1 MKRIV
6 LGIVTGLV
14 LGLVLAASPAR
25 ADLTPEDLWQTMRD
39 GYLQSGMD
47 AQVEGTT
54 RTPDA
59 LVINGATLSWAA
71 ASWGGQVE
79 IPLMRLRDLGDGRV
93 ELTLADHV
101 DAAFWSLRGK
111 VKGATSQVRLVQSGL
126 RVTASGA
133 PGDLTL
139 DFVAPEMTAALSAP
153 KLIGRKVPARATIR
167 LAGGAGQSRV
177 TTSGVTIKDT
187 TATFDSA
194 TFDIATPGGAKRDF
208 KAKGTLNG
216 VTLTAG
222 IQTPAGSP
230 ATVEAMLKAGF
241 RAEYRLQ
248 FASGAITADLFGGKD
263 TTTVQAGLAKGEIAS
278 RVAPDGSRVLLAS
291 GPSRAVIQVPS
302 LPVPA
307 EIGLDG
313 LRLAFSG
320 PMLPAPRATPFELG
334 TTLDKMTFSEGLW
347 AMADPSQT
355 LPHDPMS
362 LHLDLTGTLRL
373 IGRAPGGGRVTA
385 ARPPVEVDTASLN
398 ALTLSAIG
406 VDLAGSGTARFL
418 NDGPEP
424 RPVGTADVEITGANV
439 LLDRLVAMQ
448 LMSQEQATGLRL
460 GLALFT
466 VPKGAD
472 GATSHIEAGEGGD
485 VRVNGQVL
493 YRFPNP

>member
-6 LGIVTGLV
+6 RGVVISLI
-14 LGLVLAASPAR
+14 LGLAANTAW

-39 GYLQSGMD
+39 CYAQSGVKTE
-47 AQVEGTT
+47 VEGTT

-59 LVINGATLSWAA
+59 LVVNGATLSWAA
-71 ASWGGQVE
+71 ANWGGQIE
-79 IPLMRLRDLGDGRV
+79 IPVMRLRALGDGRV
-93 ELTLADHV
+93 ELTLADHI
-101 DAAFWSLRGK
+101 DAAFWSLRGR
-111 VKGATSQVRLVQSGL
+111 VKGATSQLRLAQSGL
-126 RVTASGA
+126 RVVASGA

-139 DFVAPEMTAALSAP
+139 DFVTPELTAVLSAP
-153 KLIGRKVPARATIR
+153 KLIGREVPALATIR
-167 LAGGAGQSRV
+167 LSGGAGQSRV

-187 TATFDSA
+187 SATFDSA

-208 KAKGTLNG
+208 KAKGTMNG
-216 VTLTAG
+216 VTLTTG

-230 ATVEAMLKAGF
+230 PNTVEAMLKAGF
-241 RAEYRLQ
+241 RAEYRLE
-248 FASGAITADLFGGKD
+248 FASGTISADLFGGKEV
-263 TTTVQAGLAKGEIAS
+263 TTVQAGLADGEIGS
-278 RVAPDGSRVLLAS
+278 RVSPDGSRVLLAS

-313 LRLAFSG
+313 LRIALSG
-320 PMLPAPRATPFELG
+320 PMLPAPRAAPFELG
-334 TTLDKMTFSEGLW
+334 TTLDRLTFSEGLW

-355 LPHDPMS
+355 LPHNPMS

-373 IGRAPGGGRVTA
+373 IGRALGAGKGPAGQL
-385 ARPPVEVDTASLN
+385 PVEIETASLN
-398 ALTLSAIG
+398 ALKLSAIG
-406 VDLAGSGTARFL
+406 VDLAGSGKAHFL
-418 NDGPEP
+418 NNGPEP
-424 RPVGTADVEITGANV
+424 RPVGTADVEITGANA

-460 GLALFT
+460 GLALFS
-466 VPKGAD
+466 VPKGTD
-472 GATSHIEAGEGGD
+472 GATSHIEADEGGD

>member
-6 LGIVTGLV
+6 LGTVTGLA
-14 LGLVLAASPAR
+14 LGLAASPAR

-39 GYLQSGMD
+39 GYAQSGMETE
-47 AQVEGTT
+47 VEGTT
-54 RTPDA
+54 RTPEA
-59 LVINGATLSWAA
+59 LVVNGATLSWAA

-79 IPLMRLRDLGDGRV
+79 IPVMRFRDLGDGRV
-93 ELTLADHV
+93 ELTLADQI

-208 KAKGTLNG
+208 KVKGTLNG
-216 VTLTAG
+216 VTLTTG
-222 IQTPAGSP
+222 IQTPAGSLP
-230 ATVEAMLKAGF
+230 DTVEAMLKAGF

-248 FASGAITADLFGGKD
+248 FASGAVTADLFGGKE
-263 TTTVQAGLAKGEIAS
+263 TTTVQAGLAEGEIAS

-307 EIGLDG
+307 EIGLDAM
-313 LRLAFSG
+313 RLAFSG
-320 PMLPAPRATPFELG
+320 PMLPAPRAAPFELR
-334 TTLDKMTFSEGLW
+334 TTLDKVTFSEGLW

-373 IGRAPGGGRVTA
+373 IGRALGAGKVRS
-385 ARPPVEVDTASLN
+385 ARPPVEVETASLN

-406 VDLAGSGTARFL
+406 VDLAGSGKARFL

-424 RPVGTADVEITGANV
+424 RPVGTADVEITGANA

-466 VPKGAD
+466 VPKGTD
-472 GATSHIEAGEGGD
+472 GATSHIEADEGGD

>member
-6 LGIVTGLV
+6 QSVVTGLV
-14 LGLVLAASPAR
+14 IGFAASTAR

-39 GYLQSGMD
+39 GYAQSGMD

-59 LVINGATLSWAA
+59 LVVTGATLSWAA
-71 ASWGGQVE
+71 TSWGGQVE
-79 IPLMRLRDLGDGRV
+79 IPLMRFRDLGDGRV
-93 ELTLADHV
+93 ELTLADQI

-126 RVTASGA
+126 RVTASGV

-153 KLIGRKVPARATIR
+153 KLIGRDVPARATIR

-187 TATFDSA
+187 SATFDSA
-194 TFDIATPGGAKRDF
+194 NFDIATPGGEQRDF

-216 VTLTAG
+216 VTLTTG
-222 IQTPAGSP
+222 IQTPAGSLP
-230 ATVEAMLKAGF
+230 DTVEAMLKAGF

-248 FASGAITADLFGGKD
+248 FASGNITADLFGGKEV
-263 TTTVQAGLAKGEIAS
+263 TTVQAGLAEGEIAS

-313 LRLAFSG
+313 VRIALAG
-320 PMLPAPRATPFELG
+320 PMLPAPRAAPFELG
-334 TTLDKMTFSEGLW
+334 TTLDKVTFSEGLW

-373 IGRAPGGGRVTA
+373 IGRALGGGKVTA
-385 ARPPVEVDTASLN
+385 TRPPVEVETASLN
-398 ALTLSAIG
+398 ALKLSALG
-406 VDLAGSGTARFL
+406 VDVAGSGTARFL

-424 RPVGTADVEITGANV
+424 RPVGTADVEITGANA

-472 GATSHIEAGEGGD
+472 GVTSHIEADQGGD